1 MDIYIKKAILH
12 AFDPGNPEIVFSEN
26 LMELTP
32 VMLDYVTKKVEKIYS
47 DEAKRGQLSG
57 GNQFLAL
64 LTDDFIAST
73 VAVANFW
80 REAFVLSEKQKQNDL
95 LFVEYEL
102 ETQTHFAFIRLS
114 LRDSF
119 SHDFDATS
127 GQIKIRKS
135 ESSLPGAGSAA
146 DEAIAINRVTNT
158 YYLLEK
164 RIKYNGK
171 SYNYFS
177 ENLLADKPE
186 ISVNKAIKA
195 IKKSAETVA
204 KSFDDDDFAFSQK
217 VQNAVFHAV
226 EKQEVL
232 SPEGLADQLFADN
245 LTARLAFK
253 DKVKEE
259 MPEQIR
265 FEQMPMDKI
274 EKKLANQKLSLS
286 NGIEMIVPQ
295 SLYEDA
301 KTVEFIQNDDGTYSI
316 IIKNIEEIK
325 NKW

>member
-12 AFDPGNPEIVFSEN
+12 AFDPGNPEITFSEN

-47 DEAKRGQLSG
+47 DDAKRGVLSAE
-57 GNQFLAL
+57 NQFLSHV
-64 LTDDFIAST
+64 TDDFIPAT

-80 REAFVLSEKQKQNDL
+80 REEFVLSEKQKQNDL
-95 LFVEYEL
+95 LFVDYEL
-102 ETQTHFAFIRLS
+102 ATQPHFAFIRLS

-119 SHDFDATS
+119 SHDFDLAN

-146 DEAIAINRVTNT
+146 DEAIAVNRVTLA
-158 YYLLEK
+158 YHLLEK

-171 SYNYFS
+171 NYNYFS
-177 ENLLADKPE
+177 ENLLAEKPE
-186 ISVNKAIKA
+186 ISVKKAIKA
-195 IKKSAETVA
+195 IKKTAETVA
-204 KSFDDDDFAFSQK
+204 KSYDDDDFAFSQK

-226 EKQEVL
+226 EKQDNLNPEV
-232 SPEGLADQLFADN
+232 LADQLFADN

-259 MPEQIR
+259 IPEKVN
-265 FEQMPMDKI
+265 FEQMPMEKI
-274 EKKLANQKLSLS
+274 EKQLANQKLSLS
-286 NGIEMIVPQ
+286 NGIEMTVPQ

-301 KTVEFIQNDDGTYSI
+301 ETVEFIQNDDGTYSI
-316 IIKNIEEIK
+316 LIKNIEEIK

>member
-12 AFDPGNPEIVFSEN
+12 AFDPGHPEITFSKE

-47 DEAKRGQLSG
+47 DEAKRGHLSED
-57 GNQFLAL
+57 NQFLKL
-64 LTDDFIAST
+64 LTDDFIDST
-73 VAVANFW
+73 IAVANFW
-80 REAFVLSEKQKQNDL
+80 REAFVLSENQKQNDL
-95 LFVEYEL
+95 LFVSYEI
-102 ETQTHFAFIRLS
+102 ETQPHFAFIRLA
-114 LRDSF
+114 LRDAF
-119 SHDFDATS
+119 SHTFDGTS
-127 GQIKIRKS
+127 GQIKIAKT

-146 DEAIAINRVTNT
+146 DEGLAINCVTFG
-158 YYLLEK
+158 YHLIEK

-171 SYNYFS
+171 NYHYIS
-177 ENLLADKPE
+177 ENLLAEKPE
-186 ISVNKAIKA
+186 ISVNKAIKL
-195 IKKSAETVA
+195 IKKTAESVA

-217 VQNAVFHAV
+217 VQNTVFHAV
-226 EKQEVL
+226 EKQENI
-232 SPEGLADQLFADN
+232 SPEALADQLFSDN

-253 DKVKEE
+253 DQVKEGI
-259 MPEQIR
+259 PDSIK
-265 FEQMPMDKI
+265 FDQMPMDKI

-295 SLYEDA
+295 TLYEDA
-301 KTVEFIQNDDGTYSI
+301 ETVEFIQNNDGTYSI